1 MVDVRDDKPAYWA
14 SAGMGTKRNRR
25 SFSAPFHPENDH
37 VRPGTLSILHQKE
50 TSMTIMNGVY
60 INGLDN
66 ATTNVNTTAQAGGTA
81 TTDYILF
88 SLTVRDQT
96 GTIYYGLGNNVL
108 ASNGAVAPA
117 AASLLAPV
125 VTAGVTTGSC
135 TKVWL
140 SLGGAGTPTFSNISA
155 ILAAG
160 GTAATNLVQN
170 LAAVAASM
178 KALSSKIT
186 SVGFDLDNEDAPV
199 SSAVPLVAALYN
211 HGIEQSPAVDYP
223 FTFCAYQDD
232 SAWFDALAGVY
243 SALNGVQPVVGITL
257 QVYAGGAD
265 NNPVTW
271 TEKLAKY
278 LQDPGNQP
286 TGLSSADGFILPI
299 QSMDD
304 TAWPVYTPG
313 QMTSNL
319 RGWGSTGGSFW
330 ATQALFQS
338 SPAQRW
344 SDYASAIASGISS

>member
-1 MVDVRDDKPAYWA
+1 
-14 SAGMGTKRNRR
+14 
-25 SFSAPFHPENDH
+25 
-37 VRPGTLSILHQKE
+37 
-50 TSMTIMNGVY
+50 MTIMNGVY

-81 TTDYILF
+81 TADYILF
-88 SLTVRDQT
+88 SLTVPDQT

-117 AASLLAPV
+117 AAAILAPV
-125 VTAGVTTGSC
+125 VTAGVTKGNC
-135 TKVWL
+135 TRVWL
-140 SLGGAGTPTFSNISA
+140 SLGGAGSPTVSNETFSNIST
-155 ILAAG
+155 ILAKG

-170 LAAVAASM
+170 LAALATSM

-186 SVGFDLDNEDAPV
+186 SVGFDLDNEDASP
-199 SSAVPLVAALYN
+199 SSVVPLVAALYN
-211 HGIEQSPAVDYP
+211 HGIKQSPAVKYP

-232 SAWFDALAGVY
+232 SDWFDALAGVY

-257 QVYAGGAD
+257 QVYAGGRN

-271 TEKLAKY
+271 TQDLANY
-278 LQDPGNQP
+278 LQKPGSKP
-286 TGLSSADGFILPI
+286 TGLSSAEGFILPI

-304 TAWPVYTPG
+304 TAGPVYTPG

-319 RGWGSTGGSFW
+319 RRWRSTGGSFW

-338 SPAQRW
+338 PPPQRW
-344 SDYASAIASGISS
+344 PDYASAIASGISS